1 MMTTTDRFA
10 VTEEY
15 RSLHKYLRDRYAD
28 KVVLT
33 FGQIEDL
40 LGFVLPNAAR
50 VEQGWWA
57 NPDAHSTPSPQSQS
71 WMQANRTA
79 AARLLPQVVVF
90 ERTTV

>member
-1 MMTTTDRFA
+1 MTTTDRFA

-15 RSLHKYLRDRYAD
+15 RLLHKYLRDRYAD

-33 FGQIEDL
+33 FGEIEDL
-40 LGFVLPNAAR
+40 LGFPLPNAAR

-57 NPDAHSTPSPQSQS
+57 NPDGHSTPSPQSHC
-71 WMQANRTA
+71 WIQANRTA

-90 ERTTV
+90 ERTKA